1 MSLIRGMAE
10 RWSMHRG
17 PCHVRFLAPRSTSLK
32 PCPTTNVRRECLP
45 SVSCCTRF
53 HARIAGVRSPLPS
66 WAECLLSFHRRNASF
81 AIRIRSTMPLVL
93 DKVYFRLVGGYWT
106 VEGCLWW
113 NFVRVGQMLQQLKR
127 TFCKFH
133 LINFNGRFC
142 GDKWL
147 ISVSL
152 FIMKKAT

>member
-10 RWSMHRG
+10 RWSMHHG

-32 PCPTTNVRRECLP
+32 PCPTTNVQRECLP

-81 AIRIRSTMPLVL
+81 AIRIRSTMPLVPGQGIFSARTWIL
-93 DKVYFRLVGGYWT
+93 NRRRLSLVEFRTSRSDVAAIKVYFL
-106 VEGCLWW
+106 
-113 NFVRVGQMLQQLKR
+113 
-127 TFCKFH
+127 
-133 LINFNGRFC
+133 
-142 GDKWL
+142 
-147 ISVSL
+147 
-152 FIMKKAT
+152 

>member
-1 MSLIRGMAE
+1 MA
-10 RWSMHRG
+10 RATCVFSHHVRPAWNLVRRPTSNVSVCPPFRVAHASMHESLVYDRPCLRG
-17 PCHVRFLAPRSTSLK
+17 PSVCSRSTGE
-32 PCPTTNVRRECLP
+32 TLP
-45 SVSCCTRF
+45 
-53 HARIAGVRSPLPS
+53 
-66 WAECLLSFHRRNASF
+66 LLSEFV
-81 AIRIRSTMPLVL
+81 PLCHWFL
-93 DKVYFRLVGGYWT
+93 DKVYFRLVRGYWT

-113 NFVRVGQMLQQLKR
+113 NFVRVGQMLQQLKC

-152 FIMKKAT
+152 FIMKKTT